1 MNREDALGRET
12 FIDLLEGIIE
22 RKIESGE
29 GISLAIDGKWG
40 CGKTFLLNRLEK
52 KLDEKKYLVFHY
64 NCWENDFYEE
74 PLVAI
79 LQVIVAKIK
88 TLKPTSG
95 VNRVDWKQI
104 RPIALKFF
112 GSVISMLLKN
122 KIGIDLGKL
131 KFNVDL
137 ETLIKDGKTAITN
150 EEKAILSTDFDSMQ
164 SMKQC
169 LAQVRKAL
177 QCLKMEWKGIILV
190 VDELDRC
197 LPEYAIKVMER
208 LHHICFNTDTD
219 KYDFVLLTAIN
230 KSEMLGSIARSFG
243 RSFEEHKKV
252 RWNIDQSNNTPGNG
266 GTGRINGTIDGKCSD
281 ELFYESQERFAS
293 YYLQKFIEMI
303 VPVPEPKQENNSL
316 DILGGFEKDF
326 SDEGMVKTYYAEEL
340 ISKILNKLPMR
351 YQLNVVNQVKTIHQI
366 TKINLSTETN
376 PSLAVLCAEVLD
388 TIFASVFKIKGFLSL
403 HIDNESIYLRTQ
415 DSLKRDF
422 LDEKEGMELRQ
433 ALAQW
438 SMATCY
444 ESSYS
449 RYNKYNIQMRSASSF
464 VCALYRIG
472 KTAEQ
477 VNLSTNIPCFDMTF
491 IKEFRKILNTLVA

>member
-1 MNREDALGRET
+1 MFGSGSEGLAMSKNGM
-12 FIDLLEGIIE
+12 EGI
-22 RKIESGE
+22 
-29 GISLAIDGKWG
+29 
-40 CGKTFLLNRLEK
+40 
-52 KLDEKKYLVFHY
+52 V
-64 NCWENDFYEE
+64 
-74 PLVAI
+74 
-79 LQVIVAKIK
+79 
-88 TLKPTSG
+88 
-95 VNRVDWKQI
+95 
-104 RPIALKFF
+104 
-112 GSVISMLLKN
+112 
-122 KIGIDLGKL
+122 
-131 KFNVDL
+131 
-137 ETLIKDGKTAITN
+137 
-150 EEKAILSTDFDSMQ
+150 
-164 SMKQC
+164 
-169 LAQVRKAL
+169 
-177 QCLKMEWKGIILV
+177 LV

-197 LPEYAIKVMER
+197 LPEYAIKVLER

-243 RSFEEHKKV
+243 RNFEEHKKV

-266 GTGRINGTIDGKCSD
+266 GTGHINGTIDGKCSD
-281 ELFYESQERFAS
+281 ELFYESQDRFAS

-303 VPVPEPKQENNSL
+303 VPVPEPKLENNSL
-316 DILGGFEKDF
+316 DILGGFEKEF
-326 SDEGMVKTYYAEEL
+326 SDEGMVKTYYVEEL

-449 RYNKYNIQMRSASSF
+449 RYNKYNIQMQSASSF

-477 VNLSTNIPCFDMTF
+477 VNLSTHIPSVDTAY
-491 IKEFRKILNTLVA
+491 INEFRKVLNTLVA